1 MLAAADT
8 PVGYIWEPFNPR
20 HRPGTFP
27 IRFPHY
33 FHYLCAE
40 NGAACAG
47 PIADMLAFRYRPGA
61 ELASLRSARDAGRMG
76 RDWWR
81 FARSRR
87 RGATPLVKDPIA
99 LLSPRNGWPATF
111 DMRVLVMIRHPA
123 AFAASIRRRG
133 WRHRFADFL
142 EQPLLMRD
150 LLDPYEDEIVAAS
163 ERPPAILDE
172 AILLWNILYGTVAG
186 LQERHPEWAF
196 ARHED
201 VAREPVARFRDLYAQ
216 LGLGWSD
223 AVEQLVLTHPPRRT
237 RPRPSG
243 RRDPA
248 QQRRAGRGRG
258 GRSSPPRKSRG
269 SARHGAGGAALL
281 RRRRLVA
288 AARRLSQP
296 QLPADRDG
304 GHGAS
309 RPAVLAAQP
318 CERRHEHAP
327 QGVGAGVQLERATI
341 APCRRTGSGSVAPRT
356 IRSTRADRR
365 KSGSTGIRGIIA
377 PGRGPHHPRCGPS
390 APPESGNS
398 APWRLGIRTIRP
410 CPPGSRSSATETPS
424 T

>member
-1 MLAAADT
+1 MSTRAEGARPILVTGAHRSGTTWVGRVLAAAEP
-8 PVGYIWEPFNPR
+8 PVGYVWEPFNPR

-27 IRFPHY
+27 VRFPHY

-99 LLSPRNGWPATF
+99 LFSSEWLAETF

-150 LLDPYEDEIVAAS
+150 LLGPYEAAIVAAS

-172 AILLWNILYGTVAG
+172 AILLWNILYGTVAR
-186 LQERHPEWAF
+186 LQERQPAWAF

-201 VAREPVARFRDLYAQ
+201 VAEEPVARFRELYAQ

-223 AVEQLVLTHPPRRT
+223 AVEQLVRDTSDASNPAETVRVDAIRRNSAEQA
-237 RPRPSG
+237 RSWR
-243 RRDPA
+243 A
-248 QQRRAGRGRG
+248 QLSADEVARIRAGTA
-258 GRSSPPRKSRG
+258 P
-269 SARHGAGGAALL
+269 L
-281 RRRRLVA
+281 
-288 AARRLSQP
+288 
-296 QLPADRDG
+296 ADRYYADG
-304 GHGAS
+304 
-309 RPAVLAAQP
+309 
-318 CERRHEHAP
+318 
-327 QGVGAGVQLERATI
+327 
-341 APCRRTGSGSVAPRT
+341 
-356 IRSTRADRR
+356 D
-365 KSGSTGIRGIIA
+365 
-377 PGRGPHHPRCGPS
+377 
-390 APPESGNS
+390 
-398 APWRLGIRTIRP
+398 W
-410 CPPGSRSSATETPS
+410 
-424 T
+424 